1 MTSYYFYKNIFSFQN
16 NKEIKKEFFIKK
28 MRYNPKKNIIAKFYN
43 KMIDNATRFRSTSLV
58 IFVSHQHLPTTCY
71 AEDDLVTLQ

>member
-1 MTSYYFYKNIFSFQN
+1 
-16 NKEIKKEFFIKK
+16 